1 MLKVLKSGFFT
12 TVQDLGRLKY
22 RSMGV
27 PVSGAMDDYS
37 VSKLNMILENEPEAA
52 VLEITM
58 TGPTVL
64 FETPTHIALGGAE
77 MSATLNNQPID
88 NHRIYKVN
96 EGDILSYGRLEKG
109 FRAYLAVKDGF
120 STESVLGSRSMFSPI
135 TPKSHIQDGSV
146 VPYDV
151 NKAFEP
157 KISAYKVDCLLGE
170 TVLEVYKGPE
180 FSLLNDRQLEQLFGT
195 DFSVAKENN
204 RMAYQINELL
214 AEHRFSMLTSAT
226 LSGTVQLTP
235 KGKLIILMKDGQT
248 TGGYPRI
255 LQLSKRAIA
264 ILSQKKSKDKIG
276 FKLL

>member
-1 MLKVLKSGFFT
+1 
-12 TVQDLGRLKY
+12 
-22 RSMGV
+22 MGV
-27 PVSGAMDDYS
+27 PVSGAMDHYS
-37 VSKLNMILENEPEAA
+37 VSKLNMILENEVNAA

-64 FETPTHIALGGAE
+64 FEAPTHIALGGAE
-77 MSATLNNQPID
+77 MSATLNNEPID
-88 NHRIYKVN
+88 NHKIYKIQ

-120 STESVLGSRSMFSPI
+120 STEVVLGSRSLFFPI
-135 TPKSHIQDGSV
+135 TKNRCIADGAV
-146 VPYDV
+146 VPYEV
-151 NKAFEP
+151 NRAFEP
-157 KISAYKVDCLLGE
+157 KISAYKVDSLLGA
-170 TVLEVYKGPE
+170 TILEVYRGPE
-180 FSLLNDRQLEQLFGT
+180 FDLLNDRQLEQLFGT

-204 RMAYQINELL
+204 RMAYQISELL
-214 AEHRFSMLTSAT
+214 AEHQFSMLTSAT

-248 TGGYPRI
+248 TGGYPRV

-264 ILSQKKSKDKIG
+264 ILSQKKSKDQIA